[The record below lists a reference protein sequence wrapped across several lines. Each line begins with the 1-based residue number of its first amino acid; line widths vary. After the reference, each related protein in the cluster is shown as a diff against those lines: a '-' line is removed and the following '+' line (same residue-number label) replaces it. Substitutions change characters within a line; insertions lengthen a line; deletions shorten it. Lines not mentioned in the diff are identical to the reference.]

1 MDTDLSSL
9 LGQRYIYFST
19 LQSNNTIFS
28 QLYQDASTRLN
39 SIGSA
44 LGSSTI
50 NESQKSDTEK
60 EFRFKI
66 VDYLSMLKAMS
77 TQLQNNE
84 QAFIASQ
91 IPLLKKAKV
100 KPQILNTIK
109 KLGTGEITNAEYQ
122 DIISLINTIRYGG
135 DLKKIRTIIKEQK
148 NNLEHMQ
155 ANLKLMENEQG
166 GTTNKTADLKE
177 MERIYVE
184 NYNDYKKDFAG
195 KLMRAVRDQE
205 KYHTATLMDRYTRKV
220 NSILGA
226 IGRNAVFIEFVQN
239 TIKNQ
244 PEDKTIVIT
253 EHEVFNR
260 IFEEAILEAENEKNN
275 GKQGRTIAK
284 KIIQKITGEINSGQI
299 SGSTHS
305 EYANIIKGSKRQV
318 SIEEIAISNGSQ
330 GTLADAINDASNA
343 IEIIEKF
350 SDDTSRNENLENWK
364 RYKELAS
371 RADEEGQK
379 LAKSAKTKFNKGFKA
394 SVLQSNTAQEMQKQL
409 GTVKGKQKRQIIS
422 KLTDTLEL
430 AFAKPLPRLDGS
442 LEKLCTLTLSKSSL
456 AEVVAAHQNEI
467 VNIITNKLP
476 GTSINL
482 KDDIFYAFRI
492 NSDVIHNRAEKK
504 SKQMTTEFESQV
516 NHIIEDTFG
525 SFMQKYHD
533 MTGGETDVEAANIA
547 YMETMKKMVSEMESL
562 MQNLELTDKEQ
573 QVAWEELSNTFISSI
588 SVKEYTLYNDTLG
601 YHGGSLGGGGSPESV
616 VNNINRMYELGGISP
631 LDRDELLF
639 AILNC
644 APSAIGSSLK
654 TNLESYLLGGAALVM
669 FDEGFTAS
677 QDYLEKM
684 HQELNVNSLPRNLN
698 LYFLNGI
705 YIPASY
711 IIYNIYQSLSIFY
724 SHLDADIEAIKT
736 RNRVV
741 ITNNANLSLINK
753 SKGATLAERFQA
765 TAEAAMGQINIQ
777 FLFMAGMLDI
787 LTNLNKVFNVK

>member
-9 LGQRYIYFST
+9 LGQRYIFFST
-19 LQSNNTIFS
+19 IKSNSTIFS
-28 QLYQDASTRLN
+28 QLYQDASSRLN
-39 SIGSA
+39 SIGYA
-44 LGSSTI
+44 LGSSTTDD
-50 NESQKSDTEK
+50 SQKSDTEK

-66 VDYLSMLKAMS
+66 VNYLSMLKTMS
-77 TQLQNNE
+77 TVLQNNE
-84 QAFIASQ
+84 RVFIESQ
-91 IPLLKKAKV
+91 IPLLKKANV
-100 KPQILNTIK
+100 KPQILETIK
-109 KLGTGEITNAEYQ
+109 KLGTGQITDAEYQ

-155 ANLKLMENEQG
+155 ANLKLMENKQG
-166 GTTNKTADLKE
+166 GTTNKTVELKE

-184 NYNDYKKDFAG
+184 NYNNYKRDFAG
-195 KLMRAVRDQE
+195 KLMKAVRDQE
-205 KYHTATLMDRYTRKV
+205 KYHTDTLMDRYTRKV
-220 NSILGA
+220 NSILDA
-226 IGRNAVFIEFVQN
+226 IGHNVVFIEFVQN
-239 TIKNQ
+239 VVKNQ
-244 PEDKTIVIT
+244 PEDTKIVIT

-260 IFEEAILEAENEKNN
+260 IFEEAILEAENEENN

-284 KIIQKITGEINSGQI
+284 KIIQKITGEINSGQM
-299 SGSTHS
+299 SSSTRS
-305 EYANIIKGSKRQV
+305 EYANIIKGSKRQA
-318 SIEEIAISNGSQ
+318 SIEEIAISNGSK
-330 GTLADAINDASNA
+330 GTLADAMKEASNA

-350 SDDTSRNENLENWK
+350 SDDSSLNENLENWK
-364 RYKELAS
+364 RYKELAA

-379 LAKSAKTKFNKGFKA
+379 LAKSAKTKFNRSFKA
-394 SVLQSNTAQEMQKQL
+394 SVLKSNTVQEMQKQL
-409 GTVKGKQKRQIIS
+409 GTVTGKQRRQIMS
-422 KLTDTLEL
+422 KLADTLEL

-442 LEKLCTLTLSKSSL
+442 LEKICTLTLSKSSL
-456 AEVVAAHQNEI
+456 AEVTAAHHNEI
-467 VNIITNKLP
+467 ADMITNKLP

-482 KDDIFYAFRI
+482 KDDVFYAFKVNNNIIR
-492 NSDVIHNRAEKK
+492 NRAQKK
-504 SKQMTTEFESQV
+504 SKQITAEIESQINNV
-516 NHIIEDTFG
+516 IEDTFG

-547 YMETMKKMVSEMESL
+547 YMETMRKMTTEMENLIKS
-562 MQNLELTDKEQ
+562 LELTDEEQ
-573 QVAWEELSNTFISSI
+573 QAAWEELSNTFISSI

-644 APSAIGSSLK
+644 APSALGHGLK

-684 HQELNVNSLPRNLN
+684 SQELNINSLPRNLN

-724 SHLDADIEAIKT
+724 AHLDADIEATKT

-741 ITNNANLSLINK
+741 ITNNANLSLVNK
-753 SKGATLAERFQA
+753 SKGATLAERFEA
-765 TAEAAMGQINIQ
+765 AAEAAMGQISIQ

-787 LTNLNKVFNVK
+787 LTNLSKVFDIK